1 MKKNSW
7 FLSFCMFMFTILLL
21 GCQEEVQPETAQDNA
36 PLTERSGAHGRAG
49 AVTPEFTFTAL
60 RGGQVPFRFFPYG
73 PFTQLSID
81 WGDGTQEV
89 INGEPMEG
97 ISHSYA
103 ATGEYAVRIVGDLG
117 NIGVLS
123 FYEDGPTR
131 EINLEHLPSLQN
143 FSMHNV
149 STPRILDFRQNPFIA
164 FIDVSRTDV
173 QNMLFSANAPLT
185 LVNILDNSRY
195 SEKGFQDLIHQAY
208 RSATNNRIDYGG
220 LYIGLQATYELIA
233 PLTPRSKAE
242 LRVLR
247 DIFQWDIYP
256 NNF

>member
-7 FLSFCMFMFTILLL
+7 FLSLCMFMFTILLS

-36 PLTERSGAHGRAG
+36 SLTGRGAAHGRAG
-49 AVTPEFTFTAL
+49 SVTPEFTFTAL
-60 RGGQVPFRFFPYG
+60 HGGPAFFRFFPYG

-89 INGEPMEG
+89 INGEPLEG
-97 ISHSYA
+97 IAHPYTA
-103 ATGEYAVRIVGDLG
+103 AGEYSVRITGDVE
-117 NIGVLS
+117 NISALN

-131 EINLEHLPSLQN
+131 AINLGHLASLQN
-143 FSMHNV
+143 FYMHNV
-149 STPRILDFRQNPFIA
+149 ATPRIIDFRQNPLIA
-164 FIDVSRTDV
+164 FIDVSSTDV
-173 QNMLFSANAPLT
+173 QNMLFPGNAPLT
-185 LVNILDNSRY
+185 LVNILDNPRY
-195 SEKGFQDLIHQAY
+195 SEKGFQELIHQAY
-208 RSATNNRIDYGG
+208 RSATNNQIYYGG

-247 DIFQWDIYP
+247 DIFHWDIYP